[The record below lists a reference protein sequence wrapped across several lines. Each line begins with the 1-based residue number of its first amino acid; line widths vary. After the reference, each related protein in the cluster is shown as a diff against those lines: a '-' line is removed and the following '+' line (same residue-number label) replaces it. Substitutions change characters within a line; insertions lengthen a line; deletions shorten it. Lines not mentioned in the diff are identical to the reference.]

1 MAVTKAQIEAGR
13 AANAAF
19 KAAQASGNQQAAAS
33 IVSSAAKS
41 LGVSQ
46 SSSWFQTVANR
57 VKAIQPKAEQLP
69 PQQQLQQQPWQ
80 QQLQKPTQQQN
91 YNLSNL
97 SNSFGDVGINQ
108 TRDIYKWE
116 WLKLSTWDIITD
128 KSAVWDMTKINDYLK
143 FWKEAEQIES
153 QNKWFLAARN
163 DAIVMDIFKNNP
175 KITQENVDKLIIDYI
190 KAKDPGWTFNTWTEW
205 QAAVNNTL
213 AAIKSRMWYIPS
225 EKEDLTKKAED
236 AFDREIADI
245 ESQYNAEKSAFMK
258 AGAIED
264 RYTNFNEVND
274 KIQSTLEAAGKHR
287 AENLYTWMPTDQQIW
302 EIAQSLWQDFATT
315 KKIMEWRGY
324 EDLEMQWEFKEKSE
338 RPYERMFEDLEL
350 NRSRTLAD
358 IETKHVRTQTALNEQ
373 VDDVKTQMERT
384 LAVWEKA
391 GALSWAIR
399 SSGYVQWL
407 DNIRQDA
414 IKNMDRLKV
423 RKDWDT
429 EDTAMNKGR
438 VIEDFNINMTRAKQ
452 DLETTLN
459 EIKTTNGAA
468 LWQYLN
474 EYAPSSSELT
484 RKLNELEDKF
494 AIKSQQ
500 AFQLYTQNLRGIT
513 DTMTYDTEKALQIE
527 WMKQQLQ
534 QTNVNNLLAN
544 NGMALAWI
552 NYWDLSTMLKNWDI
566 SPTDYTAM
574 AGYMKT
580 LGISQL
586 QSMGIPTPQD
596 FELYNQM
603 LEQWMTPQQA
613 IQAVIGSAPS
623 RFSQSTTDANI
634 WKTVNTDNWVF
645 QYNPQTQRYD
655 IPVWKNQVSIEQY
668 ASSIPDYTPANQ
680 SDIQKWQV
688 FLYEKKVWSYG
699 WQCGSFVNDYL
710 QRMWLDRLFMDPIDA
725 KKAVKNSDIPTVWW
739 IAIIDWSN
747 NPNATQAQQK
757 YWHVAII
764 KSINND
770 WTLTLKD
777 SNHGWD
783 EKVHERNIDQR
794 KVSGY
799 FDPTQ
804 WKTSIYTPIEDT
816 IWWAA
821 FKWLSEDDQTFVKA
835 LTNYQVDL
843 PWRAS
848 KNYTQIMA
856 AATELDPTFNAYE
869 YANRKS
875 FANDWNKKRIA
886 WGNLSKVATAVQHL
900 WELEHIMSQMKWQS
914 ELQIKNEVMNRAK
927 EKLWMPNITS
937 FKQAEAAVVSELAWA
952 YKWNASPSEA
962 DREEFAKSVWVK
974 MSPKQMDAWIN
985 WAARLLF
992 WKINTE
998 ALAYSDVMWKR
1009 PDSIF
1014 TQDWF
1019 DFLENKWLDVWYYF
1033 NKPSNIGWQSLEQ
1046 YQWWTVIG
1054 WWTTSSWPVTLS
1066 DIFR

>member
-1 MAVTKAQIEAGR
+1 MAVTKAQIEAVR

-19 KAAQASGNQQAAAS
+19 KAAQASGNTAKAQS
-33 IVSSAAKS
+33 IVSNTAKA
-41 LGVSQ
+41 LWVST
-46 SSSWFQTVANR
+46 SSSTYKNLYSQASN
-57 VKAIQPKAEQLP
+57 I
-69 PQQQLQQQPWQ
+69 
-80 QQLQKPTQQQN
+80 KPTPAPTPAPTPTN
-91 YNLSNL
+91 TNNSLYNPNNITNPPTYNLGNL
-97 SNSFGDVGINQ
+97 GDNPYWDVRVWTQGRQTYTGEGI
-108 TRDIYKWE
+108 
-116 WLKLSTWDIITD
+116 KLSTWDIITD
-128 KSAVWDMTKINDYLK
+128 KSAIWDMTKINDYLK

-163 DAIVMDIFKNNP
+163 DAIIMDIFKNNP
-175 KITQENVDKLIIDYI
+175 KITQENIDKIIIDYI

-245 ESQYNAEKSAFMK
+245 KSQYEAEKSAFMK

-274 KIQSTLEAAGKHR
+274 RINRTLEAAGKHR
-287 AENLYTWMPTDQQIW
+287 AENLYTGMPTDQQIW

-324 EDLEMQWEFKEKSE
+324 EDLEMQDEFKEKSE

-384 LAVWEKA
+384 LAAWEKA
-391 GALSWAIR
+391 WALSWAIR

-459 EIKTTNGAA
+459 EIKITNGAA

-500 AFQLYTQNLRGIT
+500 AFQMYTQNLRGIT
-513 DTMTYDTEKALQIE
+513 DTMTYNTEKVLQIE

-552 NYWDLSTMLKNWDI
+552 NYWDLSTMLKSWDI

-586 QSMGIPTPQD
+586 QSMWIPAPQD
-596 FELYNQM
+596 FALYNQM
-603 LEQWMTPQQA
+603 LEQGMTPQQA
-613 IQAVIGSAPS
+613 ISAVVNNNPDRFQKAAKWGEWKLDSNSWMFYRTWADGNLEFSEFPQMWQAPS
-623 RFSQSTTDANI
+623 NYVPAD
-634 WKTVNTDNWVF
+634 
-645 QYNPQTQRYD
+645 QTQMQE
-655 IPVWKNQVSIEQY
+655 WL
-668 ASSIPDYTPANQ
+668 
-680 SDIQKWQV
+680 V
-688 FLYEKKVWSYG
+688 FLYGYKDWDQAPRDWYC
-699 WQCGSFVNDYL
+699 WQFVNDYL
-710 QRMWLDRLFMDPIDA
+710 KSMWITNENLFIDPITE
-725 KKAVKNSDIPTVWW
+725 KKKYVNSSVPKVGSVMIMDSKTSP
-739 IAIIDWSN
+739 
-747 NPNATQAQQK
+747 Q
-757 YWHVAII
+757 YWHVAVVE
-764 KSINND
+764 SINED
-770 WTLTLKD
+770 WTINIKEANWNGDKKIHTRTVD
-777 SNHGWD
+777 PNNMGVAVHGF
-783 EKVHERNIDQR
+783 
-794 KVSGY
+794 
-799 FDPTQ
+799 FDPTLQ
-804 WKTSIYTPIEDT
+804 WVGWWGWTEYNGNILWPQYDRLTPSNQSIV
-816 IWWAA
+816 
-821 FKWLSEDDQTFVKA
+821 KWLLDYNIT
-835 LTNYQVDL
+835 L
-843 PWRAS
+843 PPRNADYNKIIW
-848 KNYTQIMA
+848 
-856 AATELDPTFNAYE
+856 ATME
-869 YANRKS
+869 ANPEWSDVTYKERYDFKKV
-875 FANDWNKKRIA
+875 WNKSLIG

-900 WELEHIMSQMKWQS
+900 RELENLAKQLKWQS
-914 ELQIKNEVMNRAK
+914 NLQIKNSITNWAK
-927 EKLWMPNITS
+927 EKLWDPNITS
-937 FKQAEAAVVSELAWA
+937 FDAAVWAVTSELAWA
-952 YKWNASPSEA
+952 YKWNASPSES
-962 DREEFAKSVWVK
+962 DREEWSRIVWK
-974 MSPKQMDAWIN
+974 KLSPKQIEAYVN
-985 WAARLLF
+985 TAAHLLF

-998 ALAYSDVMWKR
+998 AEAYYRTMWEK
-1009 PDSIF
+1009 PASIF

-1019 DFLENKWLDVWYYF
+1019 DYLKSKWLNVDYYF
-1033 NKPSNIGWQSLEQ
+1033 KSPERD
-1046 YQWWTVIG
+1046 WWLWVWTS
-1054 WWTTSSWPVTLS
+1054 WWTTSTWPVTLS